1 MGKREIAGRLR
12 AGMSGP
18 YNSVSQSVGADSISA
33 RAASGAAVGAGLC
46 SARTTY
52 PQ

>member
-12 AGMSGP
+12 AGMPGP
-18 YNSVSQSVGADSISA
+18 YNSVSRS
-33 RAASGAAVGAGLC
+33 VGAGLC
-46 SARTTY
+46 SARAAY

>member
-12 AGMSGP
+12 AGMPGP
-18 YNSVSQSVGADSISA
+18 HNSVSRSVGADSISA
-33 RAASGAAVGAGLC
+33 RAVSGAAVGAGLC
-46 SARTTY
+46 SARAVC